1 MTMLSSGKSRVEVYI
16 GSQPE
21 GMLWIARESMADYR
35 VDCRVDGGLRGGL
48 NGGVQCGCSR

>member
-1 MTMLSSGKSRVEVYI
+1 MLSSGKSRVEVYI

-21 GMLWIARESMADYR
+21 GMLWIARESMVDYR